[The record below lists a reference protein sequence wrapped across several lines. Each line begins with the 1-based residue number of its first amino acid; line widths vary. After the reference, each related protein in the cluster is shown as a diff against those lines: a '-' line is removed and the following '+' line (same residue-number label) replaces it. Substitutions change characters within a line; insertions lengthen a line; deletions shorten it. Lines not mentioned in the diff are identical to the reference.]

1 MPTTQRVPRLR
12 HARPTADLAADAI
25 LRVPVDELT
34 PDDKNPRKADQARS
48 ALLRL
53 SLAKLGYLMPLFRQR
68 SSGLLLS
75 GHQRLTQ
82 SKALGLKHVPVIDV
96 DVADEEVMNINL
108 LFNRLTN
115 DFNAFD
121 TGATVKE
128 RMNMQDI
135 LELLEGLPDRDD
147 SEHYAYACTLE
158 RVRPLGKAVG
168 EQYDKKA
175 AVTAGAFTR
184 MNIRIPLVVSESG
197 KVVNGVNRL
206 FSALDRGIEEWPVVR
221 VPDDVAEVALVV
233 LNYLSMDFHVDDDFK
248 DLLRSSAFRRVSNNR
263 GDLGKTY
270 RFWANGC
277 KSLLD
282 RDSYTPEYW
291 TAFREIHG
299 NTILDFGAGLG
310 KVAPYLI
317 SKGFMAYDFE
327 PYRVDPVLN
336 EAEPSQP
343 YSHQMAVAF
352 LEHISD
358 YHLKFDSI
366 FLSAVLNSVPFPE
379 DRLMVLSIVNA
390 LCEKDTVVYG
400 TCRDMSDF
408 DYEYGG
414 VRNGNYFV
422 WDTEPGVRL
431 GDVSSRPKLQKFMT
445 QDEARGYFS
454 RFWSTIEFW
463 PGGNV
468 FYFKL
473 SNPMRPN
480 LKALAESLRFEFD
493 LPFAKGKRLGL
504 ADLAIKAFEK
514 RLGRSLK

>member
-1 MPTTQRVPRLR
+1 
-12 HARPTADLAADAI
+12 
-25 LRVPVDELT
+25 
-34 PDDKNPRKADQARS
+34 
-48 ALLRL
+48 
-53 SLAKLGYLMPLFRQR
+53 
-68 SSGLLLS
+68 LLLS

-82 SKALGLKHVPVIDV
+82 SKSIGITAVPVVDV

-121 TGATVKE
+121 TGAKVKD
-128 RMNMQDI
+128 RLNMQQVLRI
-135 LELLEGLPDRDD
+135 LEELPARDLND
-147 SEHYAYACTLE
+147 HYAKHCTVE
-158 RVRPLGKAVG
+158 PIRPLAMSVA

-197 KVVNGVNRL
+197 LVVNGVNRL

-221 VPDDVAEVALVV
+221 IPDDIAEVALMV
-233 LNYLSMDFHVDDDFK
+233 LNYLSMDFHVDEDFK
-248 DLLRSSAFRRVSNNR
+248 NLLRSSAFRRVSNNR
-263 GDLGKTY
+263 GTVPKSY

-277 KSLLD
+277 RSLLD
-282 RDSYTPEYW
+282 RDSYTTEYW
-291 TAFREIHG
+291 VNFRNIHG
-299 NTILDFGAGLG
+299 RNILDFGAGLG
-310 KVAPYLI
+310 KVAPYLLT
-317 SKGFMAYDFE
+317 KGFNALDFE

-336 EAEPSQP
+336 EAEPSLR
-343 YSHQMAVAF
+343 YSREQAKAF
-352 LEHISD
+352 LAAIKDPKHR
-358 YHLKFDSI
+358 FDSI

-379 DRLMVLSIVNA
+379 DRLMVLAIVHA
-390 LCEKDTVVYG
+390 LCSKETAVYG
-400 TCRDMSDF
+400 TCRDLSDF

-454 RFWSTIEFW
+454 RWWKTIEFW

-473 SNPMRPN
+473 TNPMVMN
-480 LKALAESLRFEFD
+480 VKALQASLAFEFN
-493 LPFAKGKRLGL
+493 LPFADGGRL
-504 ADLAIKAFEK
+504 DLAKEALDAFSK
-514 RLGRSLK
+514 RTGRKL

>member
-1 MPTTQRVPRLR
+1 MAVQRVRRLR
-12 HARPTADLAADAI
+12 HARPTVDLAADVVQMI
-25 LRVPVDELT
+25 GVDDLT

-53 SLAKLGYLMPLFRQR
+53 SLHKLGFLMPLFRQR

-82 SKALGLKHVPVIDV
+82 SKSLGWEAVPVVDV
-96 DVADEEVMNINL
+96 DVADDEVMNINL

-121 TGATVKE
+121 TGATAKD
-128 RMNMQDI
+128 RMDMQGI
-135 LELLEGLPDRDD
+135 LRLLEALPDREEDD
-147 SEHYAYACTLE
+147 HPANHCKVEPIRQFANGVA
-158 RVRPLGKAVG
+158 

-197 KVVNGVNRL
+197 LVVNGVNRM

-221 VPDDVAEVALVV
+221 IPDDIAAVALQA
-233 LNYLSMDFHVDDDFK
+233 LNYLSMDFHVSEDFK
-248 DLLRSSAFRRVSNNR
+248 NLLRSSAFRRVSNNR
-263 GDLGKTY
+263 GTVGKSY

-277 KSLLD
+277 RSLLD
-282 RDSYTPEYW
+282 RESYTPEYW
-291 TAFREIHG
+291 VNFRSIHG
-299 NTILDFGAGLG
+299 NNILDFGGGLC
-310 KVAPYLI
+310 KVAPYLQT
-317 SKGFMAYDFE
+317 KGFNALDFE
-327 PYRVDPVLN
+327 PYRVDPILN
-336 EAEPSQP
+336 EAEPSLR
-343 YSHQMAVAF
+343 YSREQAKKF
-352 LEHISD
+352 LDAIQDPKHR
-358 YHLKFDSI
+358 FDSI

-379 DRLMVLSIVNA
+379 DRLMVLAVVHA
-390 LCEKDTVVYG
+390 LCSKETVVYG
-400 TCRDMSDF
+400 TCRDLSDF

-445 QDEARGYFS
+445 QDEARGYFQ
-454 RFWSTIEFW
+454 RWWKTIEFW

-473 SNPMRPN
+473 TNPMVMN
-480 LKALAESLRFEFD
+480 VKALQQSLAFEFD
-493 LPFAKGKRLGL
+493 LPFADGGRLGL
-504 ADLAIKAFEK
+504 ANEAIKAFSK
-514 RLGRSLK
+514 RLGRKL